1 MTNTVA
7 PLRASSFAMPRPTPF
22 VPPATIAT
30 LPLRMSVFDSMA
42 SLYAGAG
49 AMDWKNGTLSA
60 FIVDTWGR
68 DTLIALIR
76 ADGHILQVPGI
87 TEPEFLGQWM
97 TYLRERFSNLI
108 AGRWRAG
115 ERAQHAD
122 EDAGSARN
130 GSRRQPFAEHD
141 SA

>member
-1 MTNTVA
+1 M
-7 PLRASSFAMPRPTPF
+7 
-22 VPPATIAT
+22 
-30 LPLRMSVFDSMA
+30 FDSVA

-87 TEPEFLGQWM
+87 TELLLHKPHASSHVSTTPSGIPNTLDRIPDGKRRDVASRPVTRNARDDQAM
-97 TYLRERFSNLI
+97 LRSVLRCPR
-108 AGRWRAG
+108 GGVWR
-115 ERAQHAD
+115 
-122 EDAGSARN
+122 GS
-130 GSRRQPFAEHD
+130 S
-141 SA
+141 